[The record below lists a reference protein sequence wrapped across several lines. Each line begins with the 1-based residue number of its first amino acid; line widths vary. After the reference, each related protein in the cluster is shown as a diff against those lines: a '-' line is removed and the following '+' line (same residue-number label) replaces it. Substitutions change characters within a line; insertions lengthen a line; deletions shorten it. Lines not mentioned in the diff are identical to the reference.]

1 MTHRRGDTAAVY
13 EARWEAAP
21 ALLIAPAALLG
32 LAFVSW
38 AEGWEL
44 HGLPWWVW
52 IVLALPALLVSID
65 IGLGARGVGVV
76 RSRAAALVLLGF
88 VVAGNLLGLGLLVA
102 ALVST
107 STKDLGGGQLLFT
120 AVVIWVTNVSVF
132 GLWFWE
138 MDDGGPFERAR
149 HERATPD
156 FQFPQD
162 ENPGLARE
170 GWRPRVWDYLYTSLA
185 NASAFSATDVMPLT
199 LHAKLLMGI
208 ESVFSLALVVLVT
221 ARAVNVLGS

>member
-1 MTHRRGDTAAVY
+1 MTRAGGDRAAVY

-21 ALLIAPAALLG
+21 ALLIAPAVLVG
-32 LAFVSW
+32 LALVS
-38 AEGWEL
+38 ASEGWEL
-44 HGLPWWVW
+44 HGLSWWIWV
-52 IVLALPALLVSID
+52 VLALPALLVCAD
-65 IGLGARGVGVV
+65 IALGVRGVGVV
-76 RSRAAALVLLGF
+76 RTRTAALVLLGV
-88 VVAGNLLGLGLLVA
+88 VVAGNLVGLGLLVS

-107 STKDLGGGQLLFT
+107 STADLGGGQLLCT
-120 AVVIWVTNVSVF
+120 AVAIWATNVSVF

-138 MDDGGPFERAR
+138 MDDGGPYRRAGKDR
-149 HERATPD
+149 VAPD

-162 ENPGLARE
+162 ENPGLKRD

-199 LHAKLLMGI
+199 LHAKLLMAI

>member
-1 MTHRRGDTAAVY
+1 MVTRREETAAVY

-21 ALLIAPAALLG
+21 ALLIAPAVLLG
-32 LAFVSW
+32 LALLS
-38 AEGWEL
+38 AAKGWEL
-44 HGLPWWVW
+44 HGLPWWIWV
-52 IVLALPALLVSID
+52 VLALPALLVCAD
-65 IGLGARGVGVV
+65 IGLGARGMGVV
-76 RSRAAALVLLGF
+76 RSRRAALVLLAV
-88 VVAGNLLGLGLLVA
+88 VVAGNLLGLGLLVS

-107 STKDLGGGQLLFT
+107 STEDLGGGQLLAT
-120 AVVIWVTNVSVF
+120 AVAIWATNVSVF

-138 MDDGGPFERAR
+138 MDDGGPYRRAGRERVA
-149 HERATPD
+149 PD

-199 LHAKLLMGI
+199 LHAKLLMAI

>member
-1 MTHRRGDTAAVY
+1 VTPRGSETAAVY

-21 ALLIAPAALLG
+21 ALLIAPIVLVG
-32 LAFVSW
+32 LALVSYV
-38 AEGWEL
+38 EGWEL
-44 HGLPWWVW
+44 HGLAWWIW
-52 IVLALPALLVSID
+52 ILLALPALLVCAD
-65 IGLGARGVGVV
+65 IGLGARGVGLV
-76 RSRAAALVLLGF
+76 RSRAAALVLLGV
-88 VVAGNLLGLGLLVA
+88 VVAGNLVGLVLLVS

-107 STKDLGGGQLLFT
+107 STQDLGGGQLLCT
-120 AVVIWVTNVSVF
+120 AVAIWATNVSVF

-138 MDDGGPFERAR
+138 MDDGGPYRRAAK
-149 HERATPD
+149 ERATPD

-162 ENPGLARE
+162 ENPGLKRP

-199 LHAKLLMGI
+199 VHAKLLMGI